1 MIRGAAKQR
10 SDPQIIRE
18 YSADDRIDM
27 PIVSQLEDRLWAE
40 CSLTME
46 GFHVRQSCGYREE
59 I

>member
-1 MIRGAAKQR
+1 MIRGTAKQR

-46 GFHVRQSCGYREE
+46 GFHV
-59 I
+59 